1 MVFDTQ
7 KLRSVM
13 ALIIITIVVIS
24 FAGLGSAVVT
34 SSNVTLSDSTP
45 APGSDVTVTV
55 TATPNNSTA
64 GFSFTHEFNQS
75 VGSASSL
82 TTQVA
87 GSTVDPIISS
97 TKQDGVTL
105 TLGSGDVTA
114 GEQITIE
121 YTITAEDMTGKSV
134 SIAGDVTNGESR
146 ELPEKSYTITTSPVE
161 LNRTI
166 SPEEVGPSEQVTVT
180 TEITGVNGSVS
191 TSSSYDPQVAAATVQ
206 SVTVNGAST
215 NPLIS
220 TAEVS
225 GSVVTLSDVGMDAT
239 ITITEELTVSEEL
252 NVTHQITGD
261 VTAGETTTEVDPV
274 SVTVTDADVDTPT
287 PVLTVTDATAQPGT
301 SQTTTAEIRATRL
314 PTGIQE
320 YELRVSL
327 RNASVADLEGV
338 TPGVVSGQA
347 FQIQSRSTAGGR
359 VTFRATDL
367 AQTLEPGATNR
378 TLATVTYTDTTT
390 GTTPIELAVTTLTD
404 DQGTSVRQ
412 AAVVTDGQLTVEPV
426 TSPFPEDEELP
437 GVGSGQAPTDPDDDG
452 EFEDINGDGE
462 KTFDDAIA
470 LAFANPSQLT
480 EKQTEAVDFDADGD
494 VDFGDAVALA
504 FE

>member
-121 YTITAEDMTGKSV
+121 YTITTEDTTGKSV

-180 TEITGVNGSVS
+180 TEISGVSNSVS
-191 TSSSYDPQVAAATVQ
+191 ASNQYNPQLTAATVQ
-206 SVTVNGAST
+206 SVTVNGASA
-215 NPLIS
+215 NPIIS
-220 TAEVS
+220 EATVN
-225 GSVVTLSDVGMDAT
+225 GSTVTLGNVGTDAT
-239 ITITEELTVSEEL
+239 VTITEELTVSEEL
-252 NVTHQITGD
+252 NVTHTITGD
-261 VTAGETTTEVDPV
+261 VTAGETTADFEPV
-274 SVTVTDADVDTPT
+274 SVTVTEPTSVVDEFDEDGNGN
-287 PVLTVTDATAQPGT
+287 V
-301 SQTTTAEIRATRL
+301 EIT
-314 PTGIQE
+314 
-320 YELRVSL
+320 ELGQ
-327 RNASVADLEGV
+327 A
-338 TPGVVSGQA
+338 GQA
-347 FQIQSRSTAGGR
+347 FASGELTIVELGE
-359 VTFRATDL
+359 V
-367 AQTLEPGATNR
+367 GA
-378 TLATVTYTDTTT
+378 
-390 GTTPIELAVTTLTD
+390 
-404 DQGTSVRQ
+404 
-412 AAVVTDGQLTVEPV
+412 
-426 TSPFPEDEELP
+426 
-437 GVGSGQAPTDPDDDG
+437 
-452 EFEDINGDGE
+452 
-462 KTFDDAIA
+462 
-470 LAFANPSQLT
+470 AFAS
-480 EKQTEAVDFDADGD
+480 
-494 VDFGDAVALA
+494 
-504 FE
+504 